1 MTDEKTVQNPFG
13 NNLDEEGA
21 MPMGV
26 ISEAAPQK
34 RATMADVLKR
44 YKKRV
49 WIILEDSDQIPPTG
63 QFFGH
68 DGVGFILRA
77 GEAANVPVELLD
89 ILNNAIYDAPIVD
102 PLTKQIIGYRPRLRF
117 AYRIVPAPPPKE
129 DAAA

>member
-1 MTDEKTVQNPFG
+1 MAGEQNPFG

-34 RATMADVLKR
+34 RATIADVLKR

-49 WIILEDSDQIPPTG
+49 WIILEDNDQIPPTG

-68 DGVGFILRA
+68 DGVGFVLRP
-77 GEAANVPVELLD
+77 GEPANVPIELLD
-89 ILNNAIYDAPIVD
+89 ILNNAIFAAPVVD
-102 PLTKQIIGYRPRLRF
+102 PATKQIIGYRDRLRF
-117 AYRIVPAPPPKE
+117 AYRIVPPPASAE
-129 DAAA
+129 TAAA